1 MKMTIEDYIQKQRD
15 ITYLKV
21 SREIQEV
28 KRKYFLFLY
37 NLSIKFL

>member
-1 MKMTIEDYIQKQRD
+1 MTIEDYIQKQRD

-28 KRKYFLFLY
+28 K
-37 NLSIKFL
+37 NLLKISVFII

>member
-28 KRKYFLFLY
+28 VFLHPTYF
-37 NLSIKFL
+37 

>member
-1 MKMTIEDYIQKQRD
+1 MTIEDYIQKQRD

-28 KRKYFLFLY
+28 KRKYLLFLY
-37 NLSIKFL
+37 NLSVKFL

>member
-28 KRKYFLFLY
+28 NILIFNIIL
-37 NLSIKFL
+37 I